1 MSSSL
6 PVGDLA
12 PRPTGGAGPR
22 LAVVPR
28 PAARPARAP
37 FVLLVLGLLAG
48 GLVSLLL
55 LNTALAQD
63 AFTVHDL
70 TTRLASLSDRAQTL
84 EQQLAVEE
92 APDRLAQRARALGMV
107 PNPDPVFLRPSDGAV
122 LGVPRPAPPPPAP
135 QPTAAKPAPQPAAT
149 PPTKPAAQP
158 AAQPTPAAKAK
169 PPATPAGT
177 HR

>member
-28 PAARPARAP
+28 PASRPARAP

-122 LGVPRPAPPPPAP
+122 LGVPRPAPAPPAP
-135 QPTAAKPAPQPAAT
+135 QPTAGPAAKPAPQSAAS
-149 PPTKPAAQP
+149 PPTKP
-158 AAQPTPAAKAK
+158 AAQPTPAAKTK

>member
-12 PRPTGGAGPR
+12 PRPADRVGPR

-28 PAARPARAP
+28 PTTRPARAP

-48 GLVSLLL
+48 GLVALLL
-55 LNTALAQD
+55 LNTALAQG

-122 LGVPRPAPPPPAP
+122 LGVPRPAPALPAP
-135 QPTAAKPAPQPAAT
+135 QPTAAPAAKPAPQPAA
-149 PPTKPAAQP
+149 A
-158 AAQPTPAAKAK
+158 
-169 PPATPAGT
+169 PPARPAPQPTPAGT